1 MQFCSFF
8 FIIKRKSIFTLLMNH
23 NFPINE
29 IIPDLKVKL
38 EKNPVLILQAPPG
51 AGKSTILPLQLLNEK
66 WLEGKKILMLEP
78 RRLATRSV
86 ANRMADLLNE
96 DIGQTIG
103 YRIRF
108 ENKISKSTKIE
119 VVTEGILTRMLQNDN
134 ALDNIGLIIFDE
146 FHERSL
152 NADLALALCYQVQQV
167 LRNDLRILIMSATL
181 DGAKLSALLNNAP
194 ILTSEGRQYPVTINY
209 LGTDEKIYLHLRMAN
224 AIKKA
229 LREHTGDILAFLPG
243 AGEIIRTQELLEAE
257 NSSISVQPLY
267 GDLSQQKQQEAI
279 LPNPQGKRKVV
290 LATSIAET
298 SLTIE
303 GITVVID
310 SGYARAPRFD
320 IQTGLTRLETIKVT
334 KDAADQRAGRAG
346 RLGPG
351 TCLRLWSEG
360 SHIHLNATRKPEIL
374 EADLAPLMLELS
386 EWGIKNINELLWL
399 TPPTAGAVAQAN
411 ELLTQLGAIKNH
423 KITPRGKKM
432 LQMPTHPRLAHMLIE
447 AEEFSKNKPAENFIS
462 LACDI
467 AATLEERDPLSKEN
481 GADLSLR
488 IELLR
493 KHRSGERV
501 NADRK
506 ILDRIERLAL
516 SWRKLLTIEQD
527 NSAPNTFNIG
537 KLLAAAYPERIAK
550 RTDKHGL
557 RYRLANGRI
566 VKLAET
572 DALAQEEWLAVAH
585 LDAGTNEGKIFLAAA
600 FDSNDLIDLAEER
613 QIITWDKQRGMIV
626 GTIEKRVGNIT
637 LESKTLQTIDEGER
651 IQVICNAIREEGLK
665 MLNWNESQ
673 EDFQARVLSLRKWRE
688 NESWPDV
695 SNEQLLETLEEWL
708 SPYLI
713 KINKLTELQKL
724 DFTQILH
731 SILPWELSQKFDT
744 LAPSKIKVPTGSLIK
759 LSYFNDGSKIE
770 MAVRLQEVFG
780 LFETPTVN
788 EGKNKVLLHLLSPGY
803 KPVQVTQD
811 LKSFWQKT
819 YFEVRKELLAR
830 YPRHHWP
837 EDPLTAEAVRGPKKR
852 K

>member
-1 MQFCSFF
+1 MS
-8 FIIKRKSIFTLLMNH
+8 KH

-38 EKNPVLILQAPPG
+38 EKEPVIILQAPPG
-51 AGKSTILPLQLLNEK
+51 AGKSTILPLEIMNEK
-66 WLEGKKILMLEP
+66 WLEGKKIIMLEP

-86 ANRMADLLNE
+86 ATRMASLLNE
-96 DIGQTIG
+96 SVGETIG

-108 ENKISKSTKIE
+108 ENKVSKNTKIE

-134 ALDNIGLIIFDE
+134 ALDNVGLIIFDE

-181 DGAKLSALLNNAP
+181 DGAKLSSLLNNAP
-194 ILTSEGRQYPVTINY
+194 ILTSEGRQYPVSIQY
-209 LGTDEKIYLHLRMAN
+209 LNTDEKIYLHLRMAN

-229 LREHTGDILAFLPG
+229 LRENKGDILAFLPG
-243 AGEIIRTQELLEAE
+243 AGEILRTQEILEKE
-257 NSSISVQPLY
+257 NSEISVQPLY

-279 LPNPQGKRKVV
+279 LPHPQGKRKVV

-310 SGYARAPRFD
+310 SGYARSPRFD

-351 TCLRLWSEG
+351 TCYRLWSEG
-360 SHIHLNATRKPEIL
+360 SHIHLIPNRKPEIL
-374 EADLAPLMLELS
+374 EADLAPLMLELGQ
-386 EWGIKNINELLWL
+386 WGIQNINELLWL
-399 TPPTAGAVAQAN
+399 TPPPSAAVSQAK
-411 ELLTQLGAIKNH
+411 ELLNQLGALQNN
-423 KITPRGKKM
+423 KITARGKEM

-447 AEEFSKNKPAENFIS
+447 AEHFFKNKPKENFIS
-462 LACDI
+462 LATDI
-467 AATLEERDPLSKEN
+467 AAILEERDPLNKES

-488 IELLR
+488 IEIVR
-493 KHRSGERV
+493 KYRAGERV

-506 ILDRIERLAL
+506 VLDRIERLAQ
-516 SWRKLLTIEQD
+516 SWRKLLQIEVD
-527 NSAPNTFNIG
+527 NVAPNIFNIG
-537 KLLAAAYPERIAK
+537 KLLATAYPERIAK
-550 RTDKHGL
+550 RIDKSL

-566 VKLAET
+566 VKLNET

-600 FDSNDLIDLAEER
+600 FDANDLYELAEER
-613 QIITWDKQRGMIV
+613 QTVSWDKERGMVI
-626 GTIEKRVGNIT
+626 GAIEKRVGNLV
-637 LESKTLQTIDEGER
+637 LETKVLTKIDDELR
-651 IQVICNAIREEGLK
+651 IQVICEMIRENGLK
-665 MLNWNESQ
+665 ILNWNESQ
-673 EDFQARVLSLRKWRE
+673 EDLQARVLSLRVWRP
-688 NESWPDV
+688 NDNWPNL
-695 SNEQLLETLEEWL
+695 SNEYLLDTLEEWL

-713 KINKLTELQKL
+713 KINKLSELQKL

-731 SILPWELSQKFDT
+731 SILPWELSQKLDK
-744 LAPSKIKVPTGSLIK
+744 LAPSKMEVPTGSMIK
-759 LSYFNDGSKIE
+759 LKYFNDGSKIE

-788 EGKNKVLLHLLSPGY
+788 EGKNKILLHLLSPGY
-803 KPVQVTQD
+803 KPVQITQD
-811 LKSFWQKT
+811 LKSFWEKT
-819 YFEVRKELLAR
+819 YFEVRKELLSR
-830 YPRHHWP
+830 YPKHHWP
-837 EDPLTAEAVRGPKKR
+837 ENPLTAEAVRGPKRR

>member
-1 MQFCSFF
+1 MA
-8 FIIKRKSIFTLLMNH
+8 KH
-23 NFPINE
+23 DFPINE

-38 EKNPVLILQAPPG
+38 QKEPVIILQAPPG
-51 AGKSTILPLQLLNEK
+51 AGKSTILPLEIMNEK
-66 WLEGKKILMLEP
+66 WLEGKKIIMLEP

-86 ANRMADLLNE
+86 ATRMASLLNE
-96 DIGQTIG
+96 SVGETIG

-108 ENKISKSTKIE
+108 ENKISKNTKIE

-134 ALDNIGLIIFDE
+134 ALDNVGLIIFDE

-181 DGAKLSALLNNAP
+181 DGAKLSSLLNNAP
-194 ILTSEGRQYPVTINY
+194 ILTSEGRQYPVSVQY
-209 LGTDEKIYLHLRMAN
+209 LNTDEKVYLHLRMAN

-229 LREHTGDILAFLPG
+229 LRENKGDILAFLPG
-243 AGEIIRTQELLEAE
+243 AGEILRTQEILEQE
-257 NSSISVQPLY
+257 NSEISVQPLY

-279 LPNPQGKRKVV
+279 LPHPNGRRKVV

-310 SGYARAPRFD
+310 SGYARSPRFD

-351 TCLRLWSEG
+351 TCYRLWSEG
-360 SHIHLNATRKPEIL
+360 SHIHLIPNRKLEIS

-386 EWGIKNINELLWL
+386 QWGIQNINELMWL
-399 TPPTAGAVAQAN
+399 TLPPQAAVSQAK
-411 ELLTQLGAIKNH
+411 ELLNQLGALQNN
-423 KITPRGKKM
+423 KITARGKEM

-447 AEEFSKNKPAENFIS
+447 AEHFQKNKPKEKFIA
-462 LACDI
+462 LATDI
-467 AATLEERDPLSKEN
+467 AAILEERDPLNKES

-488 IELLR
+488 IETLR
-493 KHRSGERV
+493 KYRLGDRV

-506 ILDRIERLAL
+506 VLDRIERLAQ
-516 SWRKLLTIEQD
+516 SWRKLLKIEVE
-527 NSAPNTFNIG
+527 NLAPNIFNIG
-537 KLLAAAYPERIAK
+537 KLLATAYPERIAK
-550 RTDKHGL
+550 RIDKSL

-566 VKLAET
+566 VKLNET

-600 FDSNDLIDLAEER
+600 FDANDLYELAEER
-613 QIITWDKQRGMIV
+613 QTVSWDKERGMVI
-626 GTIEKRVGNIT
+626 GAIEKRVGNLVLETKAIT
-637 LESKTLQTIDEGER
+637 KIDDVQR
-651 IQVICNAIREEGLK
+651 IQVLCEMIRENGLK
-665 MLNWNESQ
+665 ILNWNESQ
-673 EDFQARVLSLRKWRE
+673 EDFQARILSLRAWRP
-688 NESWPDV
+688 NDNWPNI
-695 SNEQLLETLEEWL
+695 SNEYLLESLEEWL

-713 KINKLTELQKL
+713 KINKLSELQKL

-731 SILPWELSQKFDT
+731 SILPWELSQKLDK
-744 LAPSKIKVPTGSLIK
+744 LAPSKMEVPTGSMIK
-759 LSYFNDGSKIE
+759 LKYFNDGSKIE

-780 LFETPTVN
+780 MFETPTVN
-788 EGKNKVLLHLLSPGY
+788 EGKNKILLHLLSPGY
-803 KPVQVTQD
+803 KPVQITQD
-811 LKSFWQKT
+811 LKSFWEKT
-819 YFEVRKELLAR
+819 YFEVRKELLSR
-830 YPRHHWP
+830 YPKHHWP
-837 EDPLTAEAVRGPKKR
+837 ENPLTAEAVRGPKKR

>member
-1 MQFCSFF
+1 M
-8 FIIKRKSIFTLLMNH
+8 KRKSIFTSMNH
-23 NFPINE
+23 DFPINE

-38 EKNPVLILQAPPG
+38 QTEPVIILQAPPG
-51 AGKSTILPLQLLNEK
+51 AGKSTILPLELLNEK
-66 WLEGKKILMLEP
+66 WLENKKIIMLEP

-86 ANRMADLLNE
+86 ATRMASLLNE
-96 DIGQTIG
+96 SVGETIG

-108 ENKISKSTKIE
+108 ENKISKNTKIE

-134 ALDNIGLIIFDE
+134 VLDDVGLVIFDE

-181 DGAKLSALLNNAP
+181 DGAKLSSLLNNAP
-194 ILTSEGRQYPVTINY
+194 ILTSEGRQYPVSVQY
-209 LGTDEKIYLHLRMAN
+209 LNTDEKVYLPVRQAGLHLRMAN

-229 LREHTGDILAFLPG
+229 LRENKGDILAFLPG
-243 AGEIIRTQELLEAE
+243 AGEILRTQQLLEEE
-257 NSSISVQPLY
+257 NSEISVQPLY

-279 LPNPQGKRKVV
+279 LPNVNGKRKVV

-310 SGYARAPRFD
+310 SGYARSPRFD

-351 TCLRLWSEG
+351 ACYRLWSEG
-360 SHIHLNATRKPEIL
+360 AHIHLIPNRKPEIL

-386 EWGIKNINELLWL
+386 QWGIQNINELLWL
-399 TPPTAGAVAQAN
+399 TPPPQAAVSQAK
-411 ELLTQLGAIKNH
+411 ELLNQLGAIQNN
-423 KITPRGKKM
+423 KITSRGKEM

-447 AEEFSKNKPAENFIS
+447 AKIFQKNKPKEDFIA
-462 LACDI
+462 LATDI
-467 AATLEERDPLSKEN
+467 AALLEERDPLNKES

-493 KHRSGERV
+493 KYRTGERV

-506 ILDRIERLAL
+506 VLDRIERLAQ
-516 SWRKLLTIEQD
+516 SWRKLLRIDVD
-527 NSAPNTFNIG
+527 NLAANIFNIG
-537 KLLAAAYPERIAK
+537 KLLATAYPERIAK
-550 RTDKHGL
+550 RIDKSL

-566 VKLAET
+566 VKLNET

-600 FDSNDLIDLAEER
+600 FDSNDLLELAEER
-613 QIITWDKQRGMIV
+613 QTISWDKERGMVV
-626 GTIEKRVGNIT
+626 GAIEKRVGNLILETKAIT
-637 LESKTLQTIDEGER
+637 KIEDAQR
-651 IQVICNAIREEGLK
+651 IQVLCDVIRENGLK
-665 MLNWNESQ
+665 ILNWSESQ
-673 EDFQARVLSLRKWRE
+673 EELQARVLSLRAWRP
-688 NESWPDV
+688 NDNWPDI
-695 SNEQLLETLEEWL
+695 SNEHLIETLEEWL

-713 KINKLTELQKL
+713 KINKLSELQKL

-731 SILPWELSQKFDT
+731 SILPWELSQKLDK
-744 LAPSKIKVPTGSLIK
+744 LAPAKMEVPTGSMIK

-788 EGKNKVLLHLLSPGY
+788 EGKNKILLHLLSPGY
-803 KPVQVTQD
+803 KPVQITQD

-819 YFEVRKELLAR
+819 YFEVRKELLSR
-830 YPRHHWP
+830 YPKHHWP
-837 EDPLTAEAVRGPKKR
+837 ENPLTAEAMRGPKRR